1 MMMDR
6 QDSRS
11 DLSDDGSILDSPYKD
26 FKQYKDFCHYQEF
39 LEFSKKFGK
48 SGSR

>member
-1 MMMDR
+1 MIDQ
-6 QDSRS
+6 QDSWS
-11 DLSDDGSILDSPYKD
+11 DLSDDNSILDSPSKT

-39 LEFSKKFGK
+39 LEFSRKFGK